1 MVSKASATDNNK
13 FSKWDL
19 TPAFLILKGRGEKL
33 VQRWHG
39 TPSSH
44 TGSWCQVGSNLMTPS
59 QGSQRSRDEWI
70 SLAAAETM
78 ATPGPGIKWLSSD
91 LHDSMQALRLLPSDR
106 GGFENETKGWYMGMA
121 YLRTISWSPS
131 LTSKVWISEMRGTQG
146 LWKAD
151 GDTTAG
157 VSWQCILF
165 IYSECHRHPPPSVNT
180 NHLLVTPAYAFSSH
194 KLICCFKAD
203 GKNQKSL
210 KKVFGFGGFVLLVF
224 CFAFFFSLSKAK
236 SKDRIM
242 PLPKIQCETLRT
254 TLFRYS

>member
-33 VQRWHG
+33 IQRWRG

-44 TGSWCQVGSNLMTPS
+44 TGSWCEAGSTLMTPS
-59 QGSQRSRDEWI
+59 QGSQRSRDERI
-70 SLAAAETM
+70 SPAAETM
-78 ATPGPGIKWLSSD
+78 ATPGPGIKRRSSD

-106 GGFENETKGWYMGMA
+106 GGFENETKGWYTGTA

-131 LTSKVWISEMRGTQG
+131 IISKVWIWEMRGTQG

-151 GDTTAG
+151 SDTTTG

-165 IYSECHRHPPPSVNT
+165 IYSECHRHPPPSDNT
-180 NHLLVTPAYAFSSH
+180 NHHLVTPAYAFSFH
-194 KLICCFKAD
+194 KLICCFKTD
-203 GKNQKSL
+203 GKIEKSL
-210 KKVFGFGGFVLLVF
+210 KKVFGFGGFVLLVLG
-224 CFAFFFSLSKAK
+224 FFSLVKPSQ
-236 SKDRIM
+236 RI
-242 PLPKIQCETLRT
+242 E
-254 TLFRYS
+254 